1 MADRGPLVPM
11 SAAGVPMGSAQP
23 YGNPP
28 SASPEQRLAAVADML
43 PSDLLGMLM
52 RMIQG
57 GSRQPQTPPPQQPMQ
72 PQQPMGIPGV
82 SGGMPTMGPPPM
94 PMQMMGPGSV
104 GVRG

>member
-11 SAAGVPMGSAQP
+11 SAGGVPMGYAQP

-57 GSRQPQTPPPQQPMQ
+57 GARQPPQMPAPQ

-82 SGGMPTMGPPPM
+82 NGAMPTMAPPPM
-94 PMQMMGPGSV
+94 PMQGPGQGSV